1 MNKTILAVM
10 AVAAIGFT
18 ASCGNKTQ
26 QGEAVDSVAVVDSI
40 VMSAVQKTIDALNNS
55 IESGDAS
62 KLQAALENVKA
73 SEAKLLKENPKV
85 AKKYVAK
92 VQSFLKY
99 KESNIRLQQALAN
112 GLIDFNEFKEM
123 RSFLEEEYNKTFQ
136 TDNYLTNH

>member
-1 MNKTILAVM
+1 MKKTILVVM
-10 AVAAIGFT
+10 AIAAIGFA

-26 QGEAVDSVAVVDSI
+26 QGEAVDSVAIVDSI
-40 VMSAVQKTIDALNNS
+40 VQKTIDALNNS
-55 IESGDAS
+55 IESGDSS
-62 KLQAALENVKA
+62 KLQATLESVKA
-73 SEAKLLKENPKV
+73 SEAKLLKKNPKI

-99 KESNIRLQQALAN
+99 KEGNIRLQQALAN

-136 TDNYLTNH
+136 TDKNISN